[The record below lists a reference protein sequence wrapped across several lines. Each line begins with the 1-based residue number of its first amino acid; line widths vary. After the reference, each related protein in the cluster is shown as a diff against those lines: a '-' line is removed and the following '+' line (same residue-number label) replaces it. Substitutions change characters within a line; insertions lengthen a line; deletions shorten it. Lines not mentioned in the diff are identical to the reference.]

1 MRINKA
7 GCLDNCER
15 GPSCVIFPEGT
26 WYTLPDDEAGL
37 SQILEHLKGGEVAN
51 EYLMGD

>member
-1 MRINKA
+1 MRVNKA

-15 GPSCVIFPEGT
+15 GPSCVVYPEGT
-26 WYTLPDDEAGL
+26 WYTLPDDEVGL
-37 SQILEHLKGGEVAN
+37 SRILEHLKGGEVAN